1 MTRSGKVLATFHLEH
16 DCNEAVCMKKGRWEI
31 PKGIWSLVESL
42 GAWIHK
48 SLSLVG
54 GGVRWREKK
63 MATKQD
69 EQTTDSRENQG
80 LEIVQ
85 NFKGKEVIVDRI
97 AERKQEN
104 LNPVYEGDDPIY
116 PLTSSKRLE
125 GRNSETI
132 LKNETCSK
140 PLSY

>member
-1 MTRSGKVLATFHLEH
+1 MEG
-16 DCNEAVCMKKGRWEI
+16 
-31 PKGIWSLVESL
+31 
-42 GAWIHK
+42 
-48 SLSLVG
+48 
-54 GGVRWREKK
+54 EKT
-63 MATKQD
+63 ATKQD
-69 EQTTDSRENQG
+69 EQTTESHENQR

-85 NFKGKEVIVDRI
+85 NFKGKEVIMDRI

-104 LNPVYEGDDPIY
+104 LNPDYGGDDQIY

-140 PLSY
+140 PLS